1 MLDGSEAE
9 HELGQLHQN
18 KIVEKFVST
27 WRCQQ
32 QKEEDCKEQLQPDKK
47 VENYPTSW
55 TSRCAVSNLGMDELM
70 ALVNDGST
78 VEADLYGRVL
88 SDDLKIMSKGLYILL
103 NDRVSGGKAKDIME
117 AVPANEGFV
126 AWRKLKEEYE
136 KDDPSRFNAMLNGLI
151 NPKFEEVMQNTG
163 HSFKDVMREW
173 ENAVH
178 RCKKQS
184 KQQFPENMMI
194 SVIQTHGTA
203 EVKGLLRLNAANIG
217 NSWDRARAVLDSY
230 IAAGTT
236 YSMAG
241 VPVNPSSNDGVAPMD
256 IGGVHGQPY
265 GQRP

>member
-1 MLDGSEAE
+1 MAVPAAEGGRLQGAETARQEGGRLSYLVDIKVVAGVDRFDGQDIHWRSFSRE
-9 HELGQLHQN
+9 
-18 KIVEKFVST
+18 FV
-27 WRCQQ
+27 
-32 QKEEDCKEQLQPDKK
+32 
-47 VENYPTSW
+47 V
-55 TSRCAVSNLGMDELM
+55 AVSNLGMDELM

-88 SDDLKIMSKGLYILL
+88 SDDLKLMSKGLYILL

>member
-1 MLDGSEAE
+1 MTVMRSRLGQAKESQERETKHSLLDGSEAE

-136 KDDPSRFNAMLNGLI
+136 KDDPSRPNAMLNGLI
-151 NPKFEEVMQNTG
+151 NPKFEEVMQHTG

-173 ENAVH
+173 ENAAH
-178 RCKKQS
+178 RYKKQS

-194 SVIQTHGTA
+194 SVAQTHGTA
-203 EVKGLLRLNAANIG
+203 EVKDYLGSMLRTSATVGTEHEQYWIPTSLLEPCTAWQEFL
-217 NSWDRARAVLDSY
+217 
-230 IAAGTT
+230 
-236 YSMAG
+236 
-241 VPVNPSSNDGVAPMD
+241 
-256 IGGVHGQPY
+256 
-265 GQRP
+265 